1 MHEVINSSVFRM
13 AKSKF
18 LKEMILLY
26 GTPWIISFIIL
37 ILICVV
43 MSVCHDI
50 RWIIIGLMAVF
61 IICPMMIAFFYIF
74 HGMKEVTVTNTIP
87 HKLEF
92 TKDKFSIVLYSE
104 NKESED
110 AENKKE
116 QEDTENKYS
125 ELSSRS
131 YPYSTLSSF
140 KTGISSVILLMKAKK
155 GFVWIPTDVFPKEY
169 SFNALMEI
177 ICQGM
182 RKGES

>member
-13 AKSKF
+13 AKGQF
-18 LKEMILLY
+18 LKEIILLY
-26 GTPWIISFIIL
+26 GEPWIISFIIL

-61 IICPMMIAFFYIF
+61 IVFPMMIAFFYIY
-74 HGMKEVTVTNTIP
+74 HGMKAVTVNNTIP
-87 HKLEF
+87 HKLVF

-104 NKESED
+104 NEESED
-110 AENKKE
+110 V
-116 QEDTENKYS
+116 ENKYS
-125 ELSSRS
+125 ELSSKT

-140 KTGISSVILLMKAKK
+140 KTGINSVILLMKSKE
-155 GFVWIPTDVFPKEY
+155 GFVWIPTDVFPKEF
-169 SFNALMEI
+169 SFTEFMEI

-182 RKGES
+182 RNAESKR